1 MTTSPPPA
9 PPPGPDDD
17 RDAQVAAWLA
27 VEPLDATTRSRL
39 VAAAL
44 AGADADATGDVG
56 GAPDGLA
63 DAVVSPLPATP
74 RRRAPYA
81 TLVSVAAAV
90 LAGLVLAGALLL
102 PADDDPSPAAKGA
115 SVTSPAEASRE
126 AGDATA
132 LAPGPAADATA
143 EAPVNGSFPGVTLP
157 SIGDLGDVST
167 QAKLARAARAA
178 LSVPSG
184 SATTTLTGCAA
195 SAGDAFGT
203 PVAIGT
209 GRIDGRKATVVVSEQ
224 AAGTTAVVAVRGRA
238 CGRAVSVT
246 LP

>member
-1 MTTSPPPA
+1 MTTPPPPT
-9 PPPGPDDD
+9 PPPGPDH
-17 RDAQVAAWLA
+17 RDPQVAAWLA
-27 VEPLDATTRSRL
+27 VEPLDTATRSRL

-44 AGADADATGDVG
+44 AGAEADTDATTAGVVT
-56 GAPDGLA
+56 PLA
-63 DAVVSPLPATP
+63 AA
-74 RRRAPYA
+74 RRRTPYA
-81 TLVSVAAAV
+81 TLVSVAAAILAV
-90 LAGLVLAGALLL
+90 LVVAGALLL
-102 PADDDPSPAAKGA
+102 PGDDDSSPTAKSAPA
-115 SVTSPAEASRE
+115 STPAPEASRE
-126 AGDATA
+126 AGGAA
-132 LAPGPAADATA
+132 LAPESAADATA
-143 EAPVNGSFPGVTLP
+143 VAPVVLP
-157 SIGDLGDVST
+157 SIGELGDVST
-167 QAKLARAARAA
+167 EAKLARAAGAA

-195 SAGDAFGT
+195 SAGGAFGT